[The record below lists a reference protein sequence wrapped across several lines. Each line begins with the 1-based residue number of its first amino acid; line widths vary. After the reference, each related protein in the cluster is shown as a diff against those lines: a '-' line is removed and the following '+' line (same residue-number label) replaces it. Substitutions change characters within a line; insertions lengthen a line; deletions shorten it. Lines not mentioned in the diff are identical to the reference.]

1 VKNSSLFI
9 GVLITI
15 LSLHAGVMA
24 FEISGEYTV
33 EGQKWLNE
41 HWGENITLGDVAR
54 IAYFE
59 ENYQNII
66 ENVDP
71 KLLNEVWGQ
80 PYYWGSRHPW
90 VCEEYPECP
99 FGASIWD
106 KTGPLNIRE
115 LNLSQITEMGLEDV
129 VTDSSGYRII
139 GHMDKSISDGEKKY
153 FHRDM
158 PEDLDRFT
166 YDLVWG
172 DAEDSLKLTIFA
184 PDGVMGPYYDDSD
197 GVVNGRIFLQISRPD
212 GIEPGDWY
220 AAVEGER
227 VFGTRKFML
236 LVL

>member
-1 VKNSSLFI
+1 
-9 GVLITI
+9 
-15 LSLHAGVMA
+15 M
-24 FEISGEYTV
+24 

-59 ENYQNII
+59 EDYQNII
-66 ENVDP
+66 ENVDL

-80 PYYWGSRHPW
+80 PYYWGSRHPR

-106 KTGPLNIRE
+106 ETGPLNIHE

-129 VTDSSGYRII
+129 VTDYSGYRII
-139 GHMDKSISDGEKKY
+139 GYMDKSISDGEKKY

-212 GIEPGDWY
+212 GIDPGDWY
-220 AAVEGER
+220 AVVEGER